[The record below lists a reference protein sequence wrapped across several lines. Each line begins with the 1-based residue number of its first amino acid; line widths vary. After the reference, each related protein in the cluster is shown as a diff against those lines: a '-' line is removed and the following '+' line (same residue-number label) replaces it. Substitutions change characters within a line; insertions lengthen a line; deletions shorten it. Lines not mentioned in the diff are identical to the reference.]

1 MAVSEHGVWV
11 RSKRAELALAGA
23 RRAGVRGSV
32 RAAGRALT
40 RVDSCPAW
48 IAPFLEV
55 GPRYDVTDSGHDRA
69 LHACAGHALERMFRV
84 PGA

>member
-23 RRAGVRGSV
+23 RRAGGSV
-32 RAAGRALT
+32 RARRGGHAA
-40 RVDSCPAW
+40 RVDSCPLW

-55 GPRYDVTDSGHDRA
+55 GPRYDVTDG
-69 LHACAGHALERMFRV
+69 L
-84 PGA
+84 GA